1 MPLPSAVVLL
11 SATWKGVILVVHN
24 SKTEM
29 REQTQ
34 KREAGTNRVGAA
46 YHNERS
52 RMFLALILLLV
63 ALGAVVANNRE
74 LWFSDSD
81 GSVAEDTTPEW
92 NPGSVKQTQ
101 AAAPV
106 TPTAKP
112 AKHIVAAKSSAQAAG
127 SDSSVAITRNAIP
140 PLEVEVVA
148 GNSRSSIH
156 LSSPEKVEQLGGSVD
171 SKPARQ
177 APATLASQRVTLQN
191 TSAPQPKEPA
201 YPLLGRQMKV
211 QGSVLLQAFIAADG
225 TIRDLRVL
233 SGPAILASAAR
244 EAAQRW
250 QFKPYL
256 QNGRPVET
264 EAKITVNFTIKVLEN
279 GIRDQNETVVA
290 LSSRGE

>member
-1 MPLPSAVVLL
+1 M
-11 SATWKGVILVVHN
+11 GQ
-24 SKTEM
+24 
-29 REQTQ
+29 QTQ
-34 KREAGTNRVGAA
+34 KREAGTSWMGAA
-46 YHNERS
+46 YQNERS
-52 RMFLALILLLV
+52 RMFFALVLLLV

-74 LWFSDSD
+74 LWFSGDD
-81 GSVAEDTTPEW
+81 ATVAEETTPEW
-92 NPGSVKQTQ
+92 NPGSVKPTQ
-101 AAAPV
+101 V
-106 TPTAKP
+106 TPEAPAPKP
-112 AKHIVAAKSSAQAAG
+112 AKHVATAKSSTQPAA
-127 SDSSVAITRNAIP
+127 SDSSVAVVRNVMP

-148 GNSRSSIH
+148 GNTTGTIH
-156 LSSPEKVEQLGGSVD
+156 QSNPEKVEVPSGSVD
-171 SKPARQ
+171 SRTARR

-191 TSAPQPKEPA
+191 TSAPLPKEPA

-233 SGPAILASAAR
+233 SGPTILASAAR

>member
-1 MPLPSAVVLL
+1 V
-11 SATWKGVILVVHN
+11 
-24 SKTEM
+24 
-29 REQTQ
+29 
-34 KREAGTNRVGAA
+34 
-46 YHNERS
+46 
-52 RMFLALILLLV
+52 
-63 ALGAVVANNRE
+63 
-74 LWFSDSD
+74 
-81 GSVAEDTTPEW
+81 
-92 NPGSVKQTQ
+92 
-101 AAAPV
+101 
-106 TPTAKP
+106 
-112 AKHIVAAKSSAQAAG
+112 
-127 SDSSVAITRNAIP
+127 IP

-148 GNSRSSIH
+148 GNSRSTVH
-156 LSSPEKVEQLGGSVD
+156 LSSPEKVRVANGSVD
-171 SKPARQ
+171 SKVARR

>member
-1 MPLPSAVVLL
+1 
-11 SATWKGVILVVHN
+11 
-24 SKTEM
+24 M

-34 KREAGTNRVGAA
+34 KREAGTSWVGAG
-46 YHNERS
+46 YQNERS
-52 RMFLALILLLV
+52 RMFFALILLLV

-74 LWFSDSD
+74 LWFSDND
-81 GSVAEDTTPEW
+81 ASVAEDTTPEW
-92 NPGSVKQTQ
+92 NPGSVQQTQ
-101 AAAPV
+101 ATPV
-106 TPTAKP
+106 TPAAKLPKHVATAKT
-112 AKHIVAAKSSAQAAG
+112 SAQPAA
-127 SDSSVAITRNAIP
+127 SDSSVAVVRNVIP

-148 GNSRSSIH
+148 GNSTSTIH
-156 LSSPEKVEQLGGSVD
+156 LSNPEKVEVPVD
-171 SKPARQ
+171 AKTARR

-256 QNGRPVET
+256 QDGRPVET

>member
-1 MPLPSAVVLL
+1 
-11 SATWKGVILVVHN
+11 
-24 SKTEM
+24 M
-29 REQTQ
+29 RERTT
-34 KREAGTNRVGAA
+34 KREAGTKWVGAP
-46 YHNERS
+46 YQNERS
-52 RMFLALILLLV
+52 RMFFALILLLV
-63 ALGAVVANNRE
+63 ALGFVVASHRE
-74 LWFSDSD
+74 FWFSDSD
-81 GSVAEDTTPEW
+81 SSVADEATPEW
-92 NPGSVKQTQ
+92 NPGSVTQ
-101 AAAPV
+101 NPV
-106 TPTAKP
+106 TPATPAPKA
-112 AKHIVAAKSSAQAAG
+112 AKHVAATRISAQPSAA
-127 SDSSVAITRNAIP
+127 DSSVAVTRNVIP

-148 GNSRSSIH
+148 GNSRSSTH
-156 LSSPEKVEQLGGSVD
+156 LSSPEKVEDLGGSLD

-177 APATLASQRVTLQN
+177 GPATLASQRVTLQN

-233 SGPAILASAAR
+233 SGPTILASAAR

>member
-1 MPLPSAVVLL
+1 MQER
-11 SATWKGVILVVHN
+11 T
-24 SKTEM
+24 T
-29 REQTQ
+29 
-34 KREAGTNRVGAA
+34 KRAAGTNWEGAA
-46 YHNERS
+46 NRNERS
-52 RMFLALILLLV
+52 RMFFALVLLLV
-63 ALGAVVANNRE
+63 ALGFVVASHRE
-74 LWFSDSD
+74 IWFADSEA
-81 GSVAEDTTPEW
+81 SVADETTPEW
-92 NPGSVKQTQ
+92 IPGSVKQN
-101 AAAPV
+101 PV
-106 TPTAKP
+106 TPAVP
-112 AKHIVAAKSSAQAAG
+112 APKSTKHIAAAKSAAQPAA
-127 SDSSVAITRNAIP
+127 SDSSVAVTRNVIP

-148 GNSRSSIH
+148 GNSHSTAQ
-156 LSSPEKVEQLGGSVD
+156 LSGPEKVQAPVGSVD
-171 SKPARQ
+171 SKTTRR
-177 APATLASQRVTLQN
+177 APATLASQRVTLEN

-225 TIRDLRVL
+225 SIRDLRVL